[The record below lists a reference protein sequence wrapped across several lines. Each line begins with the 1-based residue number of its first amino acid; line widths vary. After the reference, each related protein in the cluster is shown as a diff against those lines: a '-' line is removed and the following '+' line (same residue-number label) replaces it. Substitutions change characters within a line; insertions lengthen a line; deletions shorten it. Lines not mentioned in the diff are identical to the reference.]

1 MKYAAGCT
9 AKRIPASYAAAVR
22 AGCISSD
29 RRNFLYRG
37 HRCSPGAF
45 GRTGGG
51 RCDCG
56 AFRGVGVED
65 LISIGTIGLIKAIN
79 TFNPEKKIKLA
90 TYASRCIENEILM
103 YLRRN
108 NKTRMEVSIDE
119 PLNVDWDG
127 NELLLSD
134 ILGTEEDVIYQGL
147 EQEAEHR
154 VLGSAISKLSEREQV
169 IVKLRFGINMPEG
182 REKTQ
187 KEVADLLGISQSY
200 ISRLEKRIMKRLRKE
215 IARYE

>member
-1 MKYAAGCT
+1 
-9 AKRIPASYAAAVR
+9 
-22 AGCISSD
+22 
-29 RRNFLYRG
+29 
-37 HRCSPGAF
+37 
-45 GRTGGG
+45 
-51 RCDCG
+51 
-56 AFRGVGVED
+56 
-65 LISIGTIGLIKAIN
+65 
-79 TFNPEKKIKLA
+79 
-90 TYASRCIENEILM
+90 M

-187 KEVADLLGISQSY
+187 KEVADLLWNFPVVYLAAG
-200 ISRLEKRIMKRLRKE
+200 KTD
-215 IARYE
+215 YEAAAERDCAV